1 MSSQD
6 AYNVVFGA
14 LIIGL
19 FIFNN
24 NLRDEIQRLKWDA
37 ISEHEVMAIAED
49 EVLQIIENCDVLGTI
64 RIWDN
69 EGSNWINGRLGNG
82 ELDC

>member
-24 NLRDEIQRLKWDA
+24 NLRDEIQQLKWDA

-49 EVLQIIENCDVLGTI
+49 EVLQIIKNCDVLGTI

-82 ELDC
+82 KLDC

>member
-24 NLRDEIQRLKWDA
+24 NLRDEIQQLKWDA

-49 EVLQIIENCDVLGTI
+49 
-64 RIWDN
+64 
-69 EGSNWINGRLGNG
+69 
-82 ELDC
+82 

>member
-14 LIIGL
+14 LIVGL

-24 NLRDEIQRLKWDA
+24 NLRNEIQELEWDA
-37 ISEHEVMAIAED
+37 LTKQDVKEIVEDCSVD
-49 EVLQIIENCDVLGTI
+49 EVVFTMTI
-64 RIWDN
+64 Q
-69 EGSNWINGRLGNG
+69 
-82 ELDC
+82 C